1 MAMAGLGL
9 VILGIQLGKSR
20 DSLIGKDF
28 FVLSFFA
35 LAVSLISYIAV
46 SLNDTYD
53 YTYVSYVISM
63 WVWLGGAYVVIS
75 LIRKVHNVASVE
87 FVCHYLIAVCVAQC
101 AIAMLMD
108 SLPSVKA
115 FVDSFLGGTEGYMG
129 KNESRL
135 YGIGAALDVA
145 GTRFSAA
152 LVMIAYLMAKNNEDG
167 YKFRRLLYIISF
179 LIIAIV
185 GNMMARTTTLGVIL
199 SLLYWVYVSEIY
211 KLNMSSK
218 YTYIWRWFL
227 GAMIVGFP
235 ALVYLYLTNQN
246 FYENIRFGFE
256 GFFSLAETGSW
267 EVSSNDIL
275 KNMYVFPDNFKTW
288 VIGDG
293 YIVNPKDTPYYT
305 GPIFNGYYMGTDVGY
320 LRFIFYFGLTGLIAF
335 ISYIYKS
342 ANICIQ
348 RFGRWKDLF
357 VLFLLINFVV
367 WFKVATDIFLVFA
380 IFLCVNK
387 DENEQYDTLAESK
400 V

>member
-1 MAMAGLGL
+1 
-9 VILGIQLGKSR
+9 
-20 DSLIGKDF
+20 
-28 FVLSFFA
+28 
-35 LAVSLISYIAV
+35 
-46 SLNDTYD
+46 
-53 YTYVSYVISM
+53 
-63 WVWLGGAYVVIS
+63 
-75 LIRKVHNVASVE
+75 
-87 FVCHYLIAVCVAQC
+87 
-101 AIAMLMD
+101 
-108 SLPSVKA
+108 
-115 FVDSFLGGTEGYMG
+115 MG

-152 LVMIAYLMAKNNEDG
+152 LVMIAYLMVKNNEDR

-211 KLNMSSK
+211 KFNMSSK

-227 GAMIVGFP
+227 GAIIVGLP
-235 ALVYLYLTNQN
+235 ALVYLYLYNQN

-256 GFFSLAETGSW
+256 GFFSLAETGRW

-293 YIVNPKDTPYYT
+293 YIVNPKDDPYYT
-305 GPIFNGYYMGTDVGY
+305 GPIFGGYYMGTDVGY

-342 ANICIQ
+342 ANICNIIPSLN
-348 RFGRWKDLF
+348 RLHAKTGPLPSGSSP
-357 VLFLLINFVV
+357 VLIAFYCHSLYAAVHTGFSMSAASCIRIERSAS
-367 WFKVATDIFLVFA
+367 VAPSHRA
-380 IFLCVNK
+380 
-387 DENEQYDTLAESK
+387 
-400 V
+400 